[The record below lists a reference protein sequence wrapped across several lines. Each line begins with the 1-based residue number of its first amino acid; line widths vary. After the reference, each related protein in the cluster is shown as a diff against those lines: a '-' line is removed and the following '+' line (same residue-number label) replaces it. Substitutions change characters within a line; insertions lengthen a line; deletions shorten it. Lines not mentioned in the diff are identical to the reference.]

1 MTALAKDTYLKWKP
15 HGGKRSYV
23 VKNGVTLYA
32 GALVGTDANGYL
44 DKWLDT
50 AGLRFEGVLTQGA
63 VGDTSASP
71 KVEGIVDISG
81 PTLLAQAVA
90 GATTIA
96 AVNAPVYGASDNVAD
111 LTLTQTTNVGP
122 IGRVVR
128 WISSGVCDVAL
139 YTPAE
144 AQGVAATVQAT
155 GNVYC
160 LTVPMTLSTL
170 AADVQTSIVI
180 PHAFKILQFDAQVT
194 SVVTTGSKAATLN
207 IEIGTTN
214 LTGGT
219 IALTSANCTPLGNR
233 IAGSAITGANTGAAG
248 ADISIEASS
257 ITAFVE
263 GAVLGLIWIQNLD
276 S

>member
-1 MTALAKDTYLKWKP
+1 MTALARDTSIAWRP
-15 HGGKRSYV
+15 RGSSSYV
-23 VKNGVTLYA
+23 VKNATTLYA

-44 DKWLDT
+44 DNWADT
-50 AGLRFEGVLTQGA
+50 AGLKFEGILKEGC
-63 VGDTSASP
+63 VGDTSATP
-71 KVEGIVDISG
+71 KVEGKVDTSG
-81 PTLLAQAVA
+81 PTLLSAAVA

-96 AVNAPVYGASDNVAD
+96 STNALVYCADGNPASM
-111 LTLTQTTNVGP
+111 TLTPTTNVGP
-122 IGRVVR
+122 IGRVTR
-128 WISSGVCDVAL
+128 WISSAVCDVTL
-139 YTPAE
+139 FDPQE
-144 AQGVAATVQAT
+144 AQNAAALVPAT

-160 LTVPMTLSTL
+160 LAIPMTLATL
-170 AADVQTSIVI
+170 AADVQTSITI
-180 PHAFKILQFDAQVT
+180 PHAFKILQFDAHVT
-194 SVVTTGSKAATLN
+194 TAATTGSKAATLN

-233 IAGSAITGANTGAAG
+233 IAGAAITGNNTGAAG

-263 GAVLGLIWIQNLD
+263 GAIVGLIWIQNLD